1 MLIDKRKLI
10 KLVAISLLLLLSRC
24 CCCHQQLTALWVRS
38 VARPRKWALM
48 LHIICCSLSVPRQL
62 CHPSSA
68 LTLHPSWLTTIFFGA
83 CFCFAQFVEPF
94 TTNVTRARPPPRPA
108 YSCCNKKVATRR
120 WTTESFL
127 CTTRM
132 WRRGSRGKGEMD
144 SECQTKWNETSW
156 GCRRWQGRRVG
167 REGVASSDICCCRL
181 LLMLLLLLLQQ
192 LCYRCCCSFWA
203 AEQSLLVL
211 ILMSFAP
218 TRPGLI
224 FSALL
229 PDPPLPTLPTF
240 SCPAHAPIAWPP
252 TICFCFICVFAFC
265 F

>member
-10 KLVAISLLLLLSRC
+10 KLVAISLLLLLLSRCCCCC

-38 VARPRKWALM
+38 VPRPRKWALM

-68 LTLHPSWLTTIFFGA
+68 LTPPPSWLTTIFFGA

-132 WRRGSRGKGEMD
+132 GRRGSRGKGEMD
-144 SECQTKWNETSW
+144 SECQTK
-156 GCRRWQGRRVG
+156 
-167 REGVASSDICCCRL
+167 
-181 LLMLLLLLLQQ
+181 
-192 LCYRCCCSFWA
+192 
-203 AEQSLLVL
+203 
-211 ILMSFAP
+211 
-218 TRPGLI
+218 
-224 FSALL
+224 
-229 PDPPLPTLPTF
+229 
-240 SCPAHAPIAWPP
+240 
-252 TICFCFICVFAFC
+252 
-265 F
+265 

>member
-10 KLVAISLLLLLSRC
+10 KLVAISLLLLLLSRCCCCC

-38 VARPRKWALM
+38 VPRPRKWALM

-68 LTLHPSWLTTIFFGA
+68 LTPHPSWLKTIFFGA

-132 WRRGSRGKGEMD
+132 GRRGSREAGERGNGQRMPNEMKRNKLRVSTVAGKKG
-144 SECQTKWNETSW
+144 
-156 GCRRWQGRRVG
+156 GAR
-167 REGVASSDICCCRL
+167 
-181 LLMLLLLLLQQ
+181 
-192 LCYRCCCSFWA
+192 RCC
-203 AEQSLLVL
+203 
-211 ILMSFAP
+211 IK
-218 TRPGLI
+218 
-224 FSALL
+224 
-229 PDPPLPTLPTF
+229 
-240 SCPAHAPIAWPP
+240 
-252 TICFCFICVFAFC
+252 
-265 F
+265 